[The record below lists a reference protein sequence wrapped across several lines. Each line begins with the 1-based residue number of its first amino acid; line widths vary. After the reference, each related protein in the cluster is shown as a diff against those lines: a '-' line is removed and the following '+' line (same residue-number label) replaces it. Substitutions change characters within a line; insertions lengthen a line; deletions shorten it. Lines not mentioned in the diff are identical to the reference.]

1 MFTLVVLSFHS
12 EHLIE
17 KLVKN
22 IPNNIPIIIIE
33 NSKNIKLKKKLE
45 VEFKNVQVFIPEEN
59 LGFSKGMNLG
69 IQKSKTDLVFLN
81 PADVILNKNCIDNL
95 LKCTK
100 VFTNFTLL
108 APTYKDESV
117 YKNYEVYFEKKNE
130 LNIPIASEFGIKEV
144 DFIDGTFIV
153 NKKELES
160 NYLLDENIFIYFETM
175 DLAKRLKKL
184 GKKMY
189 VCEKIKF
196 EHLGSQSHDVKYNHE
211 AKLSRNWHYCWSKFY
226 YYKKNV
232 NYLHALKKTLPFII
246 KTFFICLKLKLL
258 NKTIEYSL
266 SRAELNGSIASV
278 LLKKSNYRPYK

>member
-12 EHLIE
+12 QHLVE
-17 KLVKN
+17 NLVKN
-22 IPNNIPIIIIE
+22 IPNNIPIIIVE
-33 NSKNIKLKKKLE
+33 NSKNIMLKTKLE
-45 VEFKNVQVFIPEEN
+45 EEFKNVQVLIPEEN

-69 IQKSKTDLVFLN
+69 IQESKTDYVFLN
-81 PADVILNKNCIDNL
+81 PADVILDKKCIDDL

-100 VFTNFTLL
+100 SFTNFTLL
-108 APTYKDESV
+108 APTYKDESI
-117 YKNYEVYFEKKNE
+117 YKNYDIYSKKKNE
-130 LNIPIASEFGIKEV
+130 LNIPIVSEFGIKEV

-160 NYLLDENIFIYFETM
+160 NNLLDENIFIYFETM
-175 DLAKRLKKL
+175 DLAQRLKKL

-196 EHLGSQSHDVKYNHE
+196 KHLGSQSHDAKFNHV

-232 NYLHALKKTLPFII
+232 NYLYALKKTLPFIV
-246 KTFFICLKLKLL
+246 KTFFRCLKFKLM
-258 NKTIEYSL
+258 NKKIDYSL
-266 SRAELNGSIASV
+266 TRAELNGSIASV
-278 LLKKSNYRPYK
+278 LLKKSNYRPYS